1 MRDVNYKFK
10 VGDFVTLK
18 KLDELVAFSRRLEAT
33 NLNERMRTYAGKT
46 YEVIEAHYRID
57 KDGRDLYVINCDG
70 FGWVWNAGY
79 FEAPNNIK
87 RKAVKL

>member
-18 KLDELVAFSRRLEAT
+18 KLDGLVKFSKRFEAT
-33 NLNERMRTYAGKT
+33 NLNERMRLYAGKT
-46 YEVIEAHYRID
+46 YEVVETHHRIGD
-57 KDGRDLYVINCDG
+57 DRSLYVINCDG

-79 FEAPNNIK
+79 FEAPNNIE